1 MSNVREIFCVA
12 CDGVVEARYTD
23 GGEVYPHRPD
33 LRNLKFWKCDT
44 CKNHVGTHRTHSR
57 ERGVRK
63 PLGSIPTPELRA
75 IRSQVHKFID
85 PLWVSGRIKRKELYW
100 WLSEQLGYQ
109 YHTANLNS
117 EEEAGRVVKLAQ
129 RLSKNLRN
137 EGK

>member
-1 MSNVREIFCVA
+1 MSNVREVFCIA
-12 CDGVVEARYTD
+12 CDKGVPARYTD
-23 GGEVYPHRPD
+23 GREVYPHRPD
-33 LRNLKFWKCDT
+33 LVGLKFWKCDT
-44 CKNHVGTHRTHSR
+44 CKNHVGTHRK
-57 ERGVRK
+57 ERGIRK

-85 PLWVSGRIKRKELYW
+85 PLWIDGRIKRKDLYT
-100 WLSEQLGYQ
+100 WLSEQLGYE